1 MVGVAGACGREAWRA
16 GVAPEL
22 RGDAPVL
29 TAIWAPAAL
38 QPLRASGPE
47 PEVRRLRHKQRKGR

>member
-1 MVGVAGACGREAWRA
+1 MAGACGREAWRA

-38 QPLRASGPE
+38 PPLRAYGPE